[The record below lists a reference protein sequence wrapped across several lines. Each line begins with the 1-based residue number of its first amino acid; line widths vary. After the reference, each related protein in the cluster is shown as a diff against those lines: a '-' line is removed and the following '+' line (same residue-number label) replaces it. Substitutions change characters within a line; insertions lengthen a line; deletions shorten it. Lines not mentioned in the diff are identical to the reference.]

1 MMMEC
6 WNADSK
12 QRPNFSN
19 VVERLS
25 HDLDQLSDFAIATIS
40 DFEFEKPF

>member
-12 QRPNFSN
+12 QRPSFSDI
-19 VVERLS
+19 VKSLS
-25 HDLDQLSDFAIATIS
+25 HDLDQFPDNIVVAINDS
-40 DFEFEKPF
+40 